1 MKAARRP
8 TARRSASPRTPTV
21 ASESVPAPEQVLNT
35 VGVRELK
42 ASLSEHLRRVANGES
57 IVVTDRGRAV
67 ARLVPADFSE
77 GLVRLLRERRIH
89 WSGRKPDLSTLPA
102 VRLRGPG
109 KTLSDYVIEDRH
121 QD

>member
-1 MKAARRP
+1 MKAARPVSPRK
-8 TARRSASPRTPTV
+8 SASPRTPRV
-21 ASESVPAPEQVLNT
+21 VIGSVPPEPVPNT

-89 WSGRKPDLSTLPA
+89 WSGRKPDLSTLPT
-102 VRLRGPG
+102 VKLRGPG

>member
-1 MKAARRP
+1 MTVRQRAHVRRP
-8 TARRSASPRTPTV
+8 VPPGTGPAAPSP
-21 ASESVPAPEQVLNT
+21 ST

-77 GLVRLLRERRIH
+77 GLVRLLRERRIQ
-89 WSGRKPDLSTLPA
+89 WSGRKPDLSKLPA
-102 VRLRGPG
+102 VKLRGPG

-121 QD
+121 ED